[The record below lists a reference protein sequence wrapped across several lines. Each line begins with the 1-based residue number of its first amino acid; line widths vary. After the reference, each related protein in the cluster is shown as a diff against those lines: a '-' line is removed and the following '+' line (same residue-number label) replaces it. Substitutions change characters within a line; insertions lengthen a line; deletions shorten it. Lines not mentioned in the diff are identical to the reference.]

1 MLKVEIHLFRYSVI
15 PYSGFYCFPTLK
27 PCPLVLKGYP
37 DNQLHIK
44 GCCEV
49 QVQVGET
56 IKQLELIVCEGNG
69 VSLLGRNW
77 LGEIRLHWSA
87 IANANGIV
95 KSKLSKLDSVLDKF
109 KDVFTEELGHC
120 TGVKAKLYV
129 KESSVPQFHRP
140 QPVPLAMRTKTEAEI
155 QHQVDLGILEKVD
168 IAEWAAPIVPVIKPS
183 GEIRLCGDYKVS
195 INPHL
200 EINQYPLPHPEVLF
214 AALNGGVHFTKLD
227 LSEAYLQIPLEE
239 QSKKYLVINTHKGL
253 YRFTRLPYGVAAA
266 PSIFQQIM
274 DQILPKLPG
283 IVCYLDDILVTGKD
297 EKEHLSN
304 LEAVLQK
311 LQQHN
316 LRIKGTK
323 CKFMQDSV
331 EYLGQVVSKHGIH
344 TSEGKLEAILKMSP
358 PNSQKSLRSFLGIVN
373 HYGKF
378 IPFLANLSA
387 PMNKLLKKDAQF
399 CWSSECEDSFNKIKE
414 ALTSAEVLAHFDPQV
429 PLGLA
434 CDASTGGIG
443 AVLYHRYD
451 NGTERPIA
459 YASKAPTKAEQN
471 YSQIEREALSLV
483 CGVKKFHKFLFWS

>member
-1 MLKVEIHLFRYSVI
+1 MECTKLPPVKNMYVADIVHIHAVSQELPKSYKTNLTVNGIPLQMEIDTGAAVSIISESTWENKLKQ
-15 PYSGFYCFPTLK
+15 PTLK

-37 DNQLHIK
+37 DNHLHIK

-77 LGEIRLHWSA
+77 LEEIRLDWSA

-129 KESSVPQFHRP
+129 KECSVPQFHRP
-140 QPVPLAMRTKTEAEI
+140 RPVPLAMRTKIEAEI

-183 GEIRLCGDYKVS
+183 GEIRLYGDYKVS

-200 EINQYPLPHPEVLF
+200 EINQHPLPHPEVLF

-266 PSIFQQIM
+266 PFIFQQIM

-283 IVCYLDDILVTGKD
+283 VVCYLDDILVTGKD

-316 LRIKGTK
+316 LRTRQMLTASWGEPEYIHQFVRTCLLTNDIRNYTK
-323 CKFMQDSV
+323 
-331 EYLGQVVSKHGIH
+331 II
-344 TSEGKLEAILKMSP
+344 EA
-358 PNSQKSLRSFLGIVN
+358 PN
-373 HYGKF
+373 
-378 IPFLANLSA
+378 
-387 PMNKLLKKDAQF
+387 
-399 CWSSECEDSFNKIKE
+399 
-414 ALTSAEVLAHFDPQV
+414 
-429 PLGLA
+429 
-434 CDASTGGIG
+434 
-443 AVLYHRYD
+443 
-451 NGTERPIA
+451 
-459 YASKAPTKAEQN
+459 
-471 YSQIEREALSLV
+471 
-483 CGVKKFHKFLFWS
+483 